1 MKRTRGQEGGK
12 KPRTMVVTITE
23 AVPLPEANTFGLTA
37 QVVAVAVRG
46 REQDKLTCD
55 ENPLW
60 AVTEITFVKVA
71 VWPAA
76 TVTDVVPDEV
86 MEKSGGAVTMKLNG
100 ADAPAAIGSTTESG

>member
-1 MKRTRGQEGGK
+1 
-12 KPRTMVVTITE
+12 MVVTITE

-37 QVVAVAVRG
+37 QVVAVAATG
-46 REQDKLTCD
+46 RVQDKLTCD
-55 ENPLW
+55 EKPLW

-86 MEKSGGAVTMKLNG
+86 IEKSGGPVTMKLVVALPPG
-100 ADAPAAIGSTTESG
+100 KGSTTVSG